1 MLLSFAAV
9 VIDLTRILICALTQV
24 TVQPLI
30 IAREVLLALSLG
42 LRFLCYWLYVSEPP
56 IGEPRPLACQ
66 DRWNNFLTLGSQHNI
81 HSGSWS
87 RWGVSGL
94 YAKVALLATIPAIT
108 ALQIIWRLI
117 QRYHVYGAVYA
128 VNVTLEIVVSLL
140 LLLKLLVNTI
150 PTSSITRSHTFGE
163 YVFPIL
169 ALMFNIGISVG
180 NLILCRLN
188 AHACV
193 ALLIFF
199 GSRIHRVNTRPTSS
213 SSRALHLDR
222 LYDDSPNFPSQRD
235 PSYFQD
241 QGFGTIESRIARPGS

>member
-169 ALMFNIGISVG
+169 ALMFSIGISVG

-193 ALLIFF
+193 F
-199 GSRIHRVNTRPTSS
+199 
-213 SSRALHLDR
+213 
-222 LYDDSPNFPSQRD
+222 Y
-235 PSYFQD
+235 
-241 QGFGTIESRIARPGS
+241 